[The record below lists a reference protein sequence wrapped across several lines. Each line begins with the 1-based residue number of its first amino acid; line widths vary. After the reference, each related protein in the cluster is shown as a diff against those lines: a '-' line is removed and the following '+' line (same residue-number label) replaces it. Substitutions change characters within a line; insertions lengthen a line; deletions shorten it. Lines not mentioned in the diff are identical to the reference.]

1 MCRNFSS
8 SVKRIVLS
16 SQQVNEFAP
25 LVYPGGMPRRMELIA
40 GYSVLIWNAFVY
52 AFVVLRRTGG

>member
-1 MCRNFSS
+1 MRVDFVEHYLGS
-8 SVKRIVLS
+8 
-16 SQQVNEFAP
+16 

-52 AFVVLRRTGG
+52 ALVVALRRRES